1 MTTFSPIASI
11 WSLANAISSVVAA
24 AVAGS
29 TRPTVSPGVNRLGLT
44 GERRA
49 GSGGAGEAAG
59 AAPTEAAA
67 AVSETR
73 RANSRRS
80 MAPIYQGCWLS
91 VVRIGPSQESRQR
104 AKEEGRR

>member
-11 WSLANAISSVVAA
+11 WSLANAISSIVAA

-29 TRPTVSPGVNRLGLT
+29 TRPTVSPGARRLGFFA
-44 GERRA
+44 GERGLA
-49 GSGGAGEAAG
+49 SGGAGEAAD
-59 AAPTEAAA
+59 AAPIDAAA

-80 MAPIYQGCWLS
+80 MAGKCTKVVGDQLS
-91 VVRIGPSQESRQR
+91 RIGPSGESRQR
-104 AKEEGRR
+104 AKE